1 MPFRLLLLYGAMGG
15 LASVLVAALVRSVVS
30 AGNGS
35 APGPETSRS
44 LLPTWKEVIEAGTHV
59 LAGAG
64 IGLLFWLSWGFAA
77 IVTVPWWVRGV
88 AFGGACA
95 VTLAVPALLAASFR
109 TGIRPRQTLVLVL
122 EWSYT
127 CLTAGLACAWVA
139 EAVQ

>member
-1 MPFRLLLLYGAMGG
+1 MPFRLLLLYGAIGG
-15 LASVLVAALVRSVVS
+15 LASVLVAALLRSLLAASKRGVREPAS
-30 AGNGS
+30 
-35 APGPETSRS
+35 PPS

-95 VTLAVPALLAASFR
+95 VILTVPALVDASLR
-109 TGIRPRQTLVLVL
+109 TSVRPGQAVVLLL
-122 EWSYT
+122 EWIYT
-127 CLTAGLACAWVA
+127 CVMAGLACAWIA

>member
-1 MPFRLLLLYGAMGG
+1 MPFRLLLLYGAIGG
-15 LASVLVAALVRSVVS
+15 LASVLMAALVRSFVS
-30 AGNGS
+30 AGSGS
-35 APGPETSRS
+35 TALPAAPPS

-64 IGLLFWLSWGFAA
+64 IGVLFWLSWGFAA

-95 VTLAVPALLAASFR
+95 VTLAVPSLVAAALR
-109 TGIRPRQTLVLVL
+109 TGIRPRQAFALLL

-127 CLTAGLACAWVA
+127 CVSAGLACAWAA